1 MKVDSILAYFW
12 TPFNGILQYKGD
24 SDSGLIKCS
33 VAVASATAHISGQM
47 IWTAYID
54 EADSHGA
61 PVMAMGGFLSPAN
74 KWDDFNNRWSGALP
88 LLAQLDPLAYG
99 RSHA

>member
-33 VAVASATAHISGQM
+33 VAVASATAHTSGQM

-61 PVMAMGGFLSPAN
+61 PVMAMGGFFESC
-74 KWDDFNNRWSGALP
+74 K
-88 LLAQLDPLAYG
+88 
-99 RSHA
+99 